1 MNVRIIAAITVI
13 FGLGALSQG
22 GDLHVQTGRISP
34 THPKVLLDGK
44 MQNLPLQWVDRE
56 SLQLAGNIPVI
67 VTKTFKPPA
76 NTNKKFAQFANS
88 TTFVDVWDI
97 GDGYKAMKVID
108 TATEVKVSRMFNA
121 TTAGPDPLI
130 VEGNIVQGQAA
141 KSGPAKPEYWAVA
154 TSKKK
159 MIALQNVPLHMTSG
173 GLLIGPG
180 GPFSFIR
187 AYALSELKPQADVT
201 ITFTIKDDI
210 GIFEEDTNGNP
221 VPLRIV
227 ETEAESGGEPCARI
241 EAPVPNSPTAHTG
254 AKKYV
259 LTASADG
266 YESAT
271 ADIDIYKG
279 RWIEDLAHE
288 YEGYDPIAD
297 PADPKSR
304 PQLVVGTGKTSQA
317 SKLDLAEAVAAL
329 PLTITANA
337 EITSPTPAQTS
348 TAQTQTSIK
357 GLAKGEADAAAK
369 KDEVTYAEMKVTVK
383 DEKNG
388 HTLKF
393 IYVKDTPGAGQT
405 QHSGVYPRGI
415 KHAIQV
421 TSGGN
426 GYTTAPNVV
435 FTGGG
440 GTGAQATAQ
449 VENGEVSTVS
459 VTNAGTGYTS
469 APAVTFEVEGGD
481 GSGAAATAEV
491 DDHKGDMVETAK
503 NIWLNQAVYKTS
515 ALVEAELL
523 VVPKAMNDTVTSAQ
537 AWEVVGTHARPPAG
551 TVYVYVF
558 WSFQGPGSTTG
569 GGEASSGTREIVI
582 DMSATGRGLAHE
594 LGHILNV
601 PGDYPA
607 IGERYDDLM
616 GYGDSTICKRIHK
629 SQADVANQQ

>member
-67 VTKTFKPPA
+67 LTKTFKPPA

-159 MIALQNVPLHMTSG
+159 MIALQNVPLDMTSG
-173 GLLIGPG
+173 GLLRGNAGNIQ
-180 GPFSFIR
+180 
-187 AYALSELKPQADVT
+187 AYAISNLEPQEGVEIT
-201 ITFTIKDDI
+201 ITVADDKGALDGGDPLYKD
-210 GIFEEDTNGNP
+210 T
-221 VPLRIV
+221 
-227 ETEAESGGEPCARI
+227 TGGLNCNIAIPI
-241 EAPVPNSPTAHTG
+241 DKKAPAAHAG

-317 SKLDLAEAVAAL
+317 SMLDLAEAVANL

-337 EITSPTPAQTS
+337 QITSPSPAQTS
-348 TAQTQTSIK
+348 EAKTPTSIK
-357 GLAKGEADAAAK
+357 GLTKGGADAKAK
-369 KDEVTYAEMKVTVK
+369 KDEEYAIAEMKVTVK
-383 DEKNG
+383 DEKDG
-388 HTLKF
+388 HKLKF
-393 IYVKDTPGAGQT
+393 IYVKDTPGEGQA
-405 QHSGVYPRGI
+405 QHSGEYPRGI
-415 KHAIQV
+415 KPGINV
-421 TSGGN
+421 TSGGT
-426 GYTTAPNVV
+426 GYTTAPKVV

-440 GTGAQATAQ
+440 GTGAEATAS
-449 VENGEVSTVS
+449 VENGEVWMVS

-469 APAVTFEVEGGD
+469 APGVTFEGGN
-481 GSGAAATAEV
+481 GSDAAATAEV
-491 DDHKGDMVETAK
+491 DDHKGDMLDTAK
-503 NIWLNQAVYKTS
+503 NIWLDQAVYMTS

-523 VVPKAMNDTVTSAQ
+523 VVNQAMSDTVTVAQ
-537 AWEVVGTHARPPAG
+537 AWEVVNAHPRPPEG

-558 WSFQGPGSTTG
+558 WSLQVPVADSPTG
-569 GGEASSGTREIVI
+569 GGSGSITREIII
-582 DMSATGRGLAHE
+582 DTSSKGEVLAHE
-594 LGHILNV
+594 FGHVLGV

-607 IGERYDDLM
+607 IGENYDDLM
-616 GYGDSTICKRIHK
+616 AYGFYTNRRIHK
-629 SQADVANQQ
+629 SQADVANP